1 MRAVF
6 HAACL
11 WVGGLAVITFVLLVL
26 VGGHVFGFGNIAVP
40 ALACAAGIPLAWY
53 GWRKL

>member
-11 WVGGLAVITFVLLVL
+11 WVGASAVFALILLAL
-26 VGGHVFGFGNIAVP
+26 VGGHVFGFERVTVP